1 MVNDFEQD
9 AKNGTGQND
18 EDDVDIKNAV
28 CKEGKHHNPDVNR
41 LMLPDDVTAQA
52 KNNVQNDRSN
62 TGLHTFQCKGN
73 IEICSKSRIKKEMPE
88 RIAMGGMMVPMTDV
102 TIPINPPTRQPTR
115 IAALTAIAPGLD

>member
-73 IEICSKSRIKKEMPE
+73 IEICSKSRIKKGNAREN
-88 RIAMGGMMVPMTDV
+88 RHGWNDGTDDRCHHSDKSAD
-102 TIPINPPTRQPTR
+102 TP
-115 IAALTAIAPGLD
+115 AD